1 MASRHGTRQHLP
13 QTSSGDDAE
22 QSIDTRLTIDA
33 DGLVTVYSG
42 KVELGTGVRTA
53 LAQIVA
59 EALDVPFER
68 ITLVMGDTGL
78 TPDEG
83 GTTGS
88 KTLQDAGSQL
98 QRIAAE
104 ARHILLA
111 RAAVRCGVPVNE
123 LQTRDGVVRVRIG
136 HGVRVADI
144 SSGCRHDCRRVPEER
159 VSGGHIGAA
168 LTLRPAR
175 GLRHLLACAAP

>member
-1 MASRHGTRQHLP
+1 MASRRGARQQMSQTASGSESECGADLP
-13 QTSSGDDAE
+13 TTDAFLGHAAIVMPAPARNIGAAHSMADPDSDDSENA
-22 QSIDTRLTIDA
+22 IDKWLTIDA

-59 EALDVPFER
+59 EALDVPFDR
-68 ITLVMGDTGL
+68 VTLVMGDTGL

-88 KTLQDAGSQL
+88 KTLQDAGPRL

-104 ARHILLA
+104 ARQILLA
-111 RAAVRCGVPVNE
+111 RAAAWYGVPVDQ
-123 LQTRDGVVRVRIG
+123 LQTRDGVV
-136 HGVRVADI
+136 
-144 SSGCRHDCRRVPEER
+144 
-159 VSGGHIGAA
+159 
-168 LTLRPAR
+168 
-175 GLRHLLACAAP
+175 